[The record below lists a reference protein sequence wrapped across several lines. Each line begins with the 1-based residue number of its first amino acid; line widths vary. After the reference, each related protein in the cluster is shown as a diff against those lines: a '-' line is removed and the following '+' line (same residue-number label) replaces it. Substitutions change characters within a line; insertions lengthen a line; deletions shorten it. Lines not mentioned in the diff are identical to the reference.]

1 MIKIRLNEAVDHLF
15 PAADE
20 LRLERERLYRL
31 NARHRLDEEGL
42 PRRCRAPDRLDLL
55 LKNRKRQER
64 LCCKERHDDERD
76 QRELNAVEEHHSDE
90 RDREKRIENRRERR
104 SRKEF
109 TDAGERSDAHH
120 RVADT
125 AMLKIRCGKR
135 DEVAK
140 EPGA

>member
-42 PRRCRAPDRLDLL
+42 PRRCCAPDRLDLL

-76 QRELNAVEEHHSDE
+76 QRELDAVEEHHSDE
-90 RDREKRIENRRERR
+90 RDREKRVENRRERR
-104 SRKEF
+104 AREKLA
-109 TDAGERSDAHH
+109 DAGKRPDAHH
-120 RVADT
+120 RVAD
-125 AMLKIRCGKR
+125 APMLKVRRGKR
-135 DEVAK
+135 DEMTK